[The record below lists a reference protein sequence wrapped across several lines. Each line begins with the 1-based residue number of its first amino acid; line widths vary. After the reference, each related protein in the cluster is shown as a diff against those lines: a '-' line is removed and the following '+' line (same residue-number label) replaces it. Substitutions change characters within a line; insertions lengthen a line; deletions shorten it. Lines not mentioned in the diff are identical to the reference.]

1 MARTDIA
8 GLLTGMPSSRPDP
21 MGMGGNASQQRLAF
35 GAQRAEGL
43 QRGVRGL
50 MGGDTMTP
58 SEQLQMAMA
67 QLDLS
72 KPEDLRKLAGIQ
84 QATGDL
90 AGAAKTAAA
99 LQQLS
104 QEKNTRDSLIRVAR
118 AQGNTEI
125 EEFLKAGGD
134 PSKAAEVLFRKKS
147 VVEPKSYVMTNAKED
162 EYLDRWGQLTD
173 EQKVASGVA
182 VPGRIYGINEDST
195 KRNQLFARAEQI
207 FATKPTKGG
216 RPAALEQAMMEA
228 SGAAPVTPTIGGVAA
243 LPDGGPAAVAAAA
256 NAAAKDPHADTVNL
270 VIGE

>member
-21 MGMGGNASQQRLAF
+21 MGMGINSEQQRLSF

-50 MGGDTMTP
+50 MGGDTRTP
-58 SEQLQMAMA
+58 AEQLQMAMA

-90 AGAAKTAAA
+90 TGAAKTAAA

-104 QEKNTRDSLIRVAR
+104 QEKNTRDSLIRLAKS
-118 AQGNTEI
+118 QGNTEI

-134 PSKAAEVLFRKKS
+134 PAKAAEVLFRKKS
-147 VVEPKSYVMTNAKED
+147 PVEPKSYVMTQSKKD

-173 EQKVASGVA
+173 EQKIASGAA
-182 VPGRIYGINEDST
+182 VPGKFYGINEDST
-195 KRNQLFARAEQI
+195 KLNQLFARAEQI
-207 FATKPTKGG
+207 FATNPTRGG
-216 RPAALEQAMMEA
+216 RPAALEQAIMET
-228 SGAAPVTPTIGGVAA
+228 SGAAPVIPTIGGPSPVEIPVGDLAP
-243 LPDGGPAAVAAAA
+243 LPSGSDPF
-256 NAAAKDPHADTVNL
+256 KDTPRL

>member
-8 GLLTGMPSSRPDP
+8 GLLTGISSGGIDP
-21 MGMGGNASQQRLAF
+21 VTAGSAEQQRLAF
-35 GAQRAEGL
+35 GAQRA
-43 QRGVRGL
+43 QGVRRGL
-50 MGGDTMTP
+50 LGAMGKDPRTT
-58 SEQLQMAMA
+58 SEKLQMAMS

-72 KPEDLRKLAGIQ
+72 DPADLRKLVQIQ

-90 AGAAKTAAA
+90 VGAAKTAAA
-99 LQQLS
+99 IQQAS
-104 QEKNTRDSLIRVAR
+104 QEKDTRDSLIRIAR

-147 VVEPKSYVMTNAKED
+147 NTSKPIVMTQAKFD
-162 EYLDRWGQLTD
+162 EYDDRWEQLTD
-173 EQKVASGVA
+173 EQKKAAGVM
-182 VPGRIYGINEDST
+182 VPGRLYGINQDPALL
-195 KRNQLFARAEQI
+195 NQLFARAEYIYQNN
-207 FATKPTKGG
+207 PTKAG
-216 RPAALEQAMMEA
+216 RAAALDQAIMEA

-243 LPDGGPAAVAAAA
+243 LPDGGPAAVPAAA